1 MSQRVYRF
9 ATFTVDTGAH
19 VLLKGATR
27 LSIQEQPFQVL
38 LALLEEAGQV
48 VTREALRVRLWGTD
62 TFVDFDQSL
71 NSAVRRLRMA
81 LEDNSREPV
90 FVETIPR
97 VGFRFLP
104 AVDLERPAEAPPR
117 PVPTEMTAPEDMRRP
132 LSREMPETTANAV
145 SRRFPSALAGVGTFT
160 FVVGLLLGIR
170 DTVGRNA
177 AVRSER
183 GDREPFV
190 SFCEPRLRPR
200 DSAGK
205 RDTALEQYRLVF
217 RLNL

>member
-160 FVVGLLLGIR
+160 FVVGLLLGIATQWGGTR
-170 DTVGRNA
+170 LYEVNA
-177 AVRSER
+177 ATGSL
-183 GDREPFV
+183 
-190 SFCEPRLRPR
+190 SSQSASLASALATPRASATPR
-200 DSAGK
+200 WSS
-205 RDTALEQYRLVF
+205 TASSSG
-217 RLNL
+217 